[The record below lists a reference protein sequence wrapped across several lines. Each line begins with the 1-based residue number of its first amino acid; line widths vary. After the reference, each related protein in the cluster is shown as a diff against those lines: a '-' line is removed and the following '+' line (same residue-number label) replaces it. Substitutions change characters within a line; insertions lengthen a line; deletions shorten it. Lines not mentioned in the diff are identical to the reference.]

1 MKKKVLTLLLAAVMG
16 ASVCACG
23 SSEKSGGSISVVQ
36 TEPLRAL
43 KKTRRAERKQIRT
56 RKKTLPQTTMWK
68 NRCFWTPKVLKL
80 LPQGCPSMNFT
91 DIWN

>member
-36 TEPLRAL
+36 TEPLESSEED
-43 KKTRRAERKQIRT
+43 AE
-56 RKKTLPQTTMWK
+56 
-68 NRCFWTPKVLKL
+68 
-80 LPQGCPSMNFT
+80 GGAEA
-91 DIWN
+91 DH

>member
-36 TEPLRAL
+36 TEPLESSEEDAEGGAEADQDTEEDTAPDYAGGRAGH
-43 KKTRRAERKQIRT
+43 RT
-56 RKKTLPQTTMWK
+56 VR
-68 NRCFWTPKVLKL
+68 
-80 LPQGCPSMNFT
+80 
-91 DIWN
+91 